1 MKGFIR
7 QRAKDSWQITINV
20 GREPSTGRRL
30 RHFERVKGSKRDAQR
45 RLHELLVTVEQGRYV
60 KPTELNVG
68 QFLKKWLQDYAQMN
82 TRARTFERYASV
94 VDHLTLALGS
104 IPLTALRPQHLEKY
118 YGACLISGRRDGKGG
133 LSPLTVKKHH
143 RVLSGALKYAVRNGL
158 LASNPAEVVKPPG
171 PKKGR
176 QVGRFGSAEVQE
188 ILDSAKERESL
199 YYNFFFTAAYTG
211 LRRGEVLGLRWC
223 DIDLDK
229 STLSVVQSLQQL
241 QSGEYVFAPP
251 KSEKS
256 RRQIALSP
264 SLVIL
269 LWEHRLKQE
278 HTWRLLGKPLL
289 PTDLVFSHPDG
300 RPLRP
305 NSVTRALKGIG
316 ESLSL
321 KGIRLHD
328 LRHAHASILLKQ
340 GVHPKIVQER
350 LGHSS
355 ISTTLDIYSHLLP
368 GMDEA
373 AARRFEEGLQGAP
386 DEASAQNVAKMSP
399 NLPVKEVLR

>member
-1 MKGFIR
+1 MKGYIR
-7 QRAKDSWQITINV
+7 QREDSWQITIDV
-20 GREPSTGRRL
+20 GREPSTGKRL

-256 RRQIALSP
+256 RRQIALSL

-278 HTWRLLGKPLL
+278 HTWRFLGKPLL

-305 NSVTRALKGIG
+305 NSVTRAFKAIG
-316 ESLSL
+316 ESLGL

-355 ISTTLDIYSHLLP
+355 ISTTLDIYSHVLP
-368 GMDEA
+368 GLDEA
-373 AARRFEEGLQGAP
+373 AARRFEEGLQAAT
-386 DEASAQNVAKMSP
+386 DDVSIKNVAKMSP
-399 NLPVKEVLR
+399 NLPASEVLR

>member
-1 MKGFIR
+1 MKGYIR
-7 QRAKDSWQITINV
+7 QREDSWQITIDV
-20 GREPSTGRRL
+20 GREPSTGKRL
-30 RHFERVKGSKRDAQR
+30 RHFERVQGSKRDAQR

-68 QFLKKWLQDYAQMN
+68 QFLNKWLQDYAQMN

-133 LSPLTVKKHH
+133 LSSLTVKKHH
-143 RVLSGALKYAVRNGL
+143 RVLCGALKYAVRNGL

-373 AARRFEEGLQGAP
+373 AARRFEEGLQTAT
-386 DEASAQNVAKMSP
+386 DDVFAKNVAKMSP
-399 NLPVKEVLR
+399 NLPKEGVLR